1 MSVFKDLSWFF
12 KQEKKSYIVGIL
24 VLIIV
29 AVIVLFPPYAV
40 GIIVDHIDQGT
51 LTGKT
56 LFTWLFL
63 IAFSGF
69 ILYGL
74 RYFWRIMIY
83 GAAARLAQNL
93 RNQLYQRFTD
103 HTSDFYNEQRTGDL
117 MAHATNDVQAVE
129 MTAGDGIL
137 TLIDSITMGGMVIM
151 MMSVFVSWEL
161 TLISLLPMPFMAII
175 TGRYG
180 TLIHQRFSLAQ
191 SSFSNLNDKVQESVS
206 GIRLTKSFGIEK
218 AEIND
223 FTEKSDDTV
232 KKNIAVAKIDALF
245 DPTIFFIVGI
255 SYFLAISFGGYF
267 VVVDKITIGQL
278 TTFIMYLGNLI
289 WPMLA
294 FGWLFNIVERGHA
307 SYDRIQALLNIKP
320 SVVDREDALFTVPQG
335 DISYR
340 IKGFKYHQDEEPVLK
355 EIRFD
360 IKRGSTLGIVGR
372 TGSGKSTLSRLLLR
386 EFDLSDGDILIGGHS
401 IYDYRIDSLRQAI
414 GYVPQ
419 DHFLFSTT
427 IAENIAFA
435 RPEST
440 LEEIRQVAE
449 LAYIDRDIMQFPD
462 GYGTI
467 VGERGT
473 TLSGGQK
480 QRISIARALLL
491 NPEILILDDALSAV
505 DAKTE
510 QAILDHLIKLRQ
522 GKTTIIAS
530 HRISS
535 LSHAELII
543 VLENGQLVERG
554 AHQQLIAGD
563 GWYKEIYLRQQLEQ
577 LLEQGGELNV

>member
-1 MSVFKDLSWFF
+1 MRVFKDLAWFF
-12 KQEKKSYIVGIL
+12 KKEKKSYIVGIL
-24 VLIIV
+24 VLMIV
-29 AVIVLFPPYAV
+29 AAIILFPPYAV
-40 GIIVDHIDQGT
+40 GIVVDHIDQGT
-51 LTGKT
+51 LTVKI
-56 LFTWLFL
+56 LFTWLAL
-63 IAFSGF
+63 IVLSGF
-69 ILYGL
+69 VLYGL
-74 RYFWRIMIY
+74 RFFWRIMIY
-83 GAAARLAQNL
+83 GAAARLAQEL
-93 RNQLYQRFTD
+93 RNDLYKHFTE
-103 HTSDFYNEQRTGDL
+103 HTPDFYNEQRTGDL
-117 MAHATNDVQAVE
+117 MAHATNDVRAVE

-137 TLIDSITMGGMVIM
+137 TLIDSITLGGMVVI

-161 TLISLLPMPFMAII
+161 TIISLLPMPFMAII

-180 TLIHQRFSLAQ
+180 TLIHQRFALAQ
-191 SSFSNLNDKVQESVS
+191 SSFSNLNDKVQESIS
-206 GIRLTKSFGIEK
+206 GIRVTKSFGIEE
-218 AEIND
+218 AEIED
-223 FTEKSDDTV
+223 FSSKSEDAV

-245 DPTIFFIVGI
+245 DPTILFIVGI
-255 SYFLAISFGGYF
+255 SYFLAIAFGSYY
-267 VVVDKITIGQL
+267 VVIDKISIGQL

-307 SYDRIQALLNIKP
+307 SYDRIRALLSIKP
-320 SVVDREDALFTVPQG
+320 SVVDKEDAIDLVPQG

-340 IKGFKYHQDEEPVLK
+340 INSFNYNSEEETVLK
-355 EIRFD
+355 EISFD
-360 IKRGSTLGIVGR
+360 LKRGETLGIVGR

-386 EFDLSDGDILIGGHS
+386 EFDLTDGDIQIDGRS
-401 IYDYRIDSLRQAI
+401 IYDYKIDSLRQTI

-435 RPEST
+435 KPEASM
-440 LEEIRQVAE
+440 EEIREVAA

-491 NPEILILDDALSAV
+491 NSEILILDDALSAV

-510 QAILDHLIKLRQ
+510 KAILKNLLQLRE

-535 LSHAELII
+535 LSHANLII
-543 VLENGQLVERG
+543 VLENGEVVERG
-554 AHQQLIAGD
+554 THQQLITHD
-563 GWYKEIYLRQQLEQ
+563 GWYKEIYTRQQLEQ
-577 LLEQGGELNV
+577 QLEQGGELNV

>member
-1 MSVFKDLSWFF
+1 MSVFKDLAWFF
-12 KQEKKSYIVGIL
+12 KQEKKSYIAGVL

-29 AVIVLFPPYAV
+29 AVIVIFPPYAV

-51 LTGKT
+51 LTGKI
-56 LFTWLFL
+56 LFSWLSL
-63 IAFSGF
+63 IVFSGL

-93 RNQLYQRFTD
+93 RNQLYKQFTE
-103 HTSDFYNEQRTGDL
+103 HTPDFYNEQRTGDL

-137 TLIDSITMGGMVIM
+137 TLIDSITMGGLVII
-151 MMSVFVSWEL
+151 MMSVLVSWEL

-175 TGRYG
+175 TGHYG
-180 TLIHQRFSLAQ
+180 TLIHQRFASAQ

-206 GIRLTKSFGIEK
+206 GIRVTKSFGIEE

-223 FTEKSDDTV
+223 FSKKSEDTV
-232 KKNIAVAKIDALF
+232 QKNIAVAKIDALF
-245 DPTIFFIVGI
+245 DPTILFIVGI
-255 SYFLAISFGGYF
+255 SYFLAIAFGAYF
-267 VVVDKITIGQL
+267 VVLDKITIGQL

-307 SYDRIQALLNIKP
+307 SYDRIKILLNIKP
-320 SVVDREDALFTVPQG
+320 SVVDTEDALSTVPQG

-340 IKGFKYHQDEEPVLK
+340 INNFKYHTDEEPVLK
-355 EIRFD
+355 EIVFD
-360 IKRGSTLGIVGR
+360 LQQGTTLGIVGR

-386 EFDLSDGDILIGGHS
+386 EFDLTDGDILIDGNS
-401 IYDYRIDSLRQAI
+401 IYKYKIDSLRQTI

-435 RPEST
+435 KPDAT
-440 LEEIRQVAE
+440 VEEIREVAA
-449 LAYIDRDIMQFPD
+449 LAYIDKDIMQFSD

-510 QAILDHLIKLRQ
+510 KAILNNLLKLREE
-522 GKTTIIAS
+522 KTTIIAS

-535 LSHAELII
+535 LSHSELII
-543 VLENGQLVERG
+543 VLKNGEIVERG
-554 AHQQLIAGD
+554 THHELIASN
-563 GWYKEIYLRQQLEQ
+563 GWYHEIYIRQQLEQ
-577 LLEQGGELNV
+577 LLEQGGELND

>member
-1 MSVFKDLSWFF
+1 MGVFKDLWWFF
-12 KQEKKSYIVGIL
+12 KQEKKSYIFGIMILMVVAAIIMFPPFAVGIL
-24 VLIIV
+24 V
-29 AVIVLFPPYAV
+29 
-40 GIIVDHIDQGT
+40 DHISEDT
-51 LTGKT
+51 LTGQI

-63 IAFSGF
+63 ILFSGLL
-69 ILYGL
+69 LYVL
-74 RYFWRIMIY
+74 RYVWRIMIY
-83 GAAARLAQNL
+83 GASARLAQDL
-93 RNQLYQRFTD
+93 RNKLYQHFTE
-103 HTSDFYNEQRTGDL
+103 HTSEFYNEQRTGDL

-129 MTAGDGIL
+129 MTAGDGVL
-137 TLIDSITMGGMVIM
+137 TLIDSVTMGGMVIV
-151 MMSVFVSWEL
+151 MMSAFVSWEL
-161 TLISLLPMPFMAII
+161 TLICLLPMPFMAII
-175 TGRYG
+175 TGQYG
-180 TLIHQRFSLAQ
+180 KLIHRRFAQAQ

-206 GIRLTKSFGIEK
+206 GIRVTKSFGREE

-223 FTEKSDDTV
+223 FSAKSQDTV
-232 KKNIAVAKIDALF
+232 GKNIAVAKIDALF

-255 SYFLAISFGGYF
+255 SYFLAIAFGAQF
-267 VVVDKITIGQL
+267 VITDQITIGKL

-307 SYDRIQALLNIKP
+307 SYDRITALLAIKP
-320 SVVDREDALFTVPQG
+320 AIVDLPGAITDVPVG

-340 IKGFKYHQDEEPVLK
+340 INSFSFLEEEGPVLK
-355 EIRFD
+355 KIDFD
-360 IKRGSTLGIVGR
+360 LKKGETLGIVGR
-372 TGSGKSTLSRLLLR
+372 TGSGKSTLVRLLLR
-386 EFDLSDGDILIGGHS
+386 EFDLADGDIQIAGRS
-401 IYDYRIDSLRQAI
+401 IYDYKIDSLRQAL

-435 RPEST
+435 NPEAT
-440 LEEIRQVAE
+440 LAEIRAVAD
-449 LAYIDRDIMQFPD
+449 LARIDRDIMQFPEA
-462 GYGTI
+462 YGTI

-510 QAILDHLIKLRQ
+510 EAILNNLLKLREN
-522 GKTTIIAS
+522 KTTIISS

-535 LSHAELII
+535 LSHANLII
-543 VLENGQLVERG
+543 VLENGEIVERG
-554 AHQQLIAGD
+554 NHQQLIAAD
-563 GWYKEIYLRQQLEQ
+563 GWYKEIYTRQQLEQ
-577 LLEQGGELNV
+577 LLEQGGESND

>member
-1 MSVFKDLSWFF
+1 MSVFKDLFWFF
-12 KQEKKSYIVGIL
+12 KQEKKSYIIGIL
-24 VLIIV
+24 VLFIV

-51 LTGKT
+51 LTMDI

-63 IAFSGF
+63 IAFSGL

-93 RNQLYQRFTD
+93 RNQLYQRFTE
-103 HTSDFYNEQRTGDL
+103 HTPDFYNEQRTGDL

-137 TLIDSITMGGMVIM
+137 TLIDSITMGGMVII
-151 MMSVFVSWEL
+151 MMSVLVSWEL

-206 GIRLTKSFGIEK
+206 GIRVTKSFGVEE

-223 FTEKSDDTV
+223 FTQKSDDTV
-232 KKNIAVAKIDALF
+232 EKNISVAKIDALF
-245 DPTIFFIVGI
+245 DPTILFIVGI
-255 SYFLAISFGGYF
+255 SYFLAIAFGAYF
-267 VVVDKITIGQL
+267 VVLEKISIGQL

-307 SYDRIQALLNIKP
+307 SYDRIRALLNIKP
-320 SVVDREDALFTVPQG
+320 SVIDADGALSAVPQG

-340 IKGFKYHQDEEPVLK
+340 INSFSYHPNEQAVLK
-355 EIRFD
+355 EIAFN
-360 IKRGSTLGIVGR
+360 IKRGSTLGIVGP

-386 EFDLSDGDILIGGHS
+386 EFDLVDGDIQIAGRS
-401 IYDYRIDSLRQAI
+401 IYDYKIDSLREAI

-427 IAENIAFA
+427 IAENISFA
-435 RPEST
+435 KPEAT
-440 LEEIRQVAE
+440 LEEIREVAA
-449 LAYIDRDIMQFPD
+449 LAYIDKDIMQFPD
-462 GYGTI
+462 AYGTI

-510 QAILDHLIKLRQ
+510 IAILNNLLALRQ
-522 GKTTIIAS
+522 EKTTIIAS

-543 VLENGQLVERG
+543 VLENGELVERG
-554 AHQQLIAGD
+554 THQELIASD
-563 GWYKEIYLRQQLEQ
+563 GWYKDIYQRQQLEE
-577 LLEQGGELNV
+577 LLEQDGELNV